1 MSTSLAAVQVWPSYG
16 ETQDPLVA
24 PQLELWTTSVPSRLR
39 IVSRVLQFLW
49 TENLSCQY
57 FRIMVILS
65 THPLIVI
72 QCGNSSRLYPSCD
85 PCAATVNPASS
96 LVAVEVDGIPGGDGA
111 GKAPP
116 KKGWKAKARTQ
127 AARDMPIMVFLLA
140 NIDCFRLNC
149 EYQLECV
156 E

>member
-1 MSTSLAAVQVWPSYG
+1 
-16 ETQDPLVA
+16 
-24 PQLELWTTSVPSRLR
+24 
-39 IVSRVLQFLW
+39 
-49 TENLSCQY
+49 
-57 FRIMVILS
+57 MVILS